1 MSNSFKSKRVSCFCN
16 GVSEPNKGRKED
28 TARMTEEE
36 VLRDHRIPLKKEQLL
51 NGAGRAINCLA
62 WDKSG
67 ARVISGSSDHI
78 VRMYDFGGM
87 TAEHDPFQWRLACLH
102 HRVASLPSLKDSPC
116 SA

>member
-1 MSNSFKSKRVSCFCN
+1 MIIHEEYLKNNAVYLRQISSRNN
-16 GVSEPNKGRKED
+16 TLPNLS
-28 TARMTEEE
+28 AMTEED
-36 VLRDHRIPLKKEQLL
+36 VCQKHRIPLKKEQLL

-87 TAEHDPFQWRLACLH
+87 TVEHDPFQC
-102 HRVASLPSLKDSPC
+102 
-116 SA
+116 

>member
-87 TAEHDPFQWRLACLH
+87 TAEHDHFQ
-102 HRVASLPSLKDSPC
+102 
-116 SA
+116 

>member
-1 MSNSFKSKRVSCFCN
+1 
-16 GVSEPNKGRKED
+16 
-28 TARMTEEE
+28 MTEEE

-87 TAEHDPFQWRLACLH
+87 TAEHDPFQWGLNRLNQ
-102 HRVASLPSLKDSPC
+102 RIVSSRLPRGSPC
-116 SA
+116 FA